1 MRWFDSRLL
10 NSVSLIVGAG
20 VLAVVPAMNSDVQA
34 KLWPNQH
41 HPGKL
46 SHLISDDDTSRSE
59 KHDEMRDDRHGPSK
73 KRVVARRLIAALF
86 AKLDK
91 LLLAINSLPVDTAL
105 SARLEEL
112 LLAINSLPVD
122 TALST
127 KLDELLLAINSLPPG
142 TALSAKLEELLL
154 AINSLPAGTAPSAK
168 LDALTAKFDDLLS
181 VINALPTG
189 TALTAKLDEVIVAI
203 NGPPTGTTLP
213 AKLDQVLAALNGQ
226 PAGGTP
232 PCGGDTES
240 NRFVM
245 STDGTEVC
253 DKTTGLHWEQMP
265 DSVPRQWQAAIAFC
279 PTLGSGYRLPEVK
292 ELLSLVDFSQ
302 FDPALPASHPFSNVQ
317 SSIYWSATGTA
328 FPTDACSVVF
338 RDGAISRSFKTNPL
352 NVWCVRN
359 GP

>member
-1 MRWFDSRLL
+1 MRWFDPRPL

-20 VLAVVPAMNSDVQA
+20 VLAVMLAMNSDVQA
-34 KLWPNQH
+34 KLWPHQH

-59 KHDEMRDDRHGPSK
+59 KHDEMRDDRHGQSK
-73 KRVVARRLIAALF
+73 KRVVARQLIAALF

-105 SARLEEL
+105 SAKLEEL
-112 LLAINSLPVD
+112 LLAL
-122 TALST
+122 
-127 KLDELLLAINSLPPG
+127 NSLPPG

-154 AINSLPAGTAPSAK
+154 AINSLPPGTALSAK
-168 LDALTAKFDDLLS
+168 LDALTGKFDDLLS
-181 VINALPTG
+181 MINALPTG
-189 TALTAKLDEVIVAI
+189 TALTAKLDEVVVAI

-232 PCGGDTES
+232 PCGGDTAS

-265 DSVPRQWQAAIAFC
+265 DTVPRQWQAAIAFC
-279 PTLGSGYRLPEVK
+279 PTLGTGYRLPEVK

-317 SSIYWSATGTA
+317 SSIYLVG
-328 FPTDACSVVF
+328 D
-338 RDGAISRSFKTNPL
+338 DGRRLSRGRVQSSPQGWLHKPQL
-352 NVWCVRN
+352 
-359 GP
+359 

>member
-1 MRWFDSRLL
+1 M
-10 NSVSLIVGAG
+10 G
-20 VLAVVPAMNSDVQA
+20 
-34 KLWPNQH
+34 
-41 HPGKL
+41 
-46 SHLISDDDTSRSE
+46 
-59 KHDEMRDDRHGPSK
+59 
-73 KRVVARRLIAALF
+73 
-86 AKLDK
+86 
-91 LLLAINSLPVDTAL
+91 
-105 SARLEEL
+105 
-112 LLAINSLPVD
+112 
-122 TALST
+122 
-127 KLDELLLAINSLPPG
+127 
-142 TALSAKLEELLL
+142 
-154 AINSLPAGTAPSAK
+154 PAGTAPSAK

-213 AKLDQVLAALNGQ
+213 AKLDQVLAMLNGQ
-226 PAGGTP
+226 PGSSTP
-232 PCGGDTES
+232 PCGGDTAS

-265 DSVPRQWQAAIAFC
+265 DTVPRQWQAAIAFC

-302 FDPALPASHPFSNVQ
+302 FDPALPASHPFSNAQ